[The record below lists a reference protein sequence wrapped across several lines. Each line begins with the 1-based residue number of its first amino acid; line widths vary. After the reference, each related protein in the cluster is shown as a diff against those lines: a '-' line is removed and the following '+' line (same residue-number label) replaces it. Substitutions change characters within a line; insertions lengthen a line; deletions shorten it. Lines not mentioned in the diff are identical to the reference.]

1 MTTIKYKRRTFKEVA
16 AEAYAKGFS
25 EGRKEARMDA
35 EKECDALV
43 FTNLELGRTAMEL
56 EGKLANMT
64 LGKLVWS
71 RITGLF
77 RGSDK

>member
-1 MTTIKYKRRTFKEVA
+1 MTTIAKYKRRTFKEVA

-35 EKECDALV
+35 QSALAEV
-43 FTNLELGRTAMEL
+43 SLRQ
-56 EGKLANMT
+56 
-64 LGKLVWS
+64 LVWS

-77 RGSDK
+77 RGRS